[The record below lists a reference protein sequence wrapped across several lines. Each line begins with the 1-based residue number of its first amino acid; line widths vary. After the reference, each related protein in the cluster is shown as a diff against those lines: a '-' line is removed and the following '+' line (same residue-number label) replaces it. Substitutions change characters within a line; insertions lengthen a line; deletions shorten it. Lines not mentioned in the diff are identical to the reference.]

1 MSNLVLENFVTW
13 NKLKY
18 ILNKLF
24 STFTKPS
31 VINLA
36 EAGISKLRSEDDHK
50 ILRSKDEHK
59 I

>member
-36 EAGISKLRSEDDHK
+36 EAGISKLRSKDDHK
-50 ILRSKDEHK
+50 ILRWA
-59 I
+59 